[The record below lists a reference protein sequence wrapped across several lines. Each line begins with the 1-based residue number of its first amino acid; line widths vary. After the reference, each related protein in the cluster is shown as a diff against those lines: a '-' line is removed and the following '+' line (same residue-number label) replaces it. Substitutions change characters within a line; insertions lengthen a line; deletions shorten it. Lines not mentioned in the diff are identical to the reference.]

1 MSDAFQDL
9 VDFSPS
15 NFVKHEFSTPEKFP
29 SYEEIFILLIC
40 LNIPLDSN
48 KLSISQKEIDQHLVS
63 LLSSQIIAVSV

>member
-15 NFVKHEFSTPEKFP
+15 NFVKHELSTTEKFP